1 MRNYILM
8 TTGDRFIKMWANLE
22 SKLTFYGSLNTFKL
36 TWAVS

>member
-8 TTGDRFIKMWANLE
+8 TQGDRLIKMWANLE
-22 SKLTFYGSLNTFKL
+22 SKLIFCGSLHTFKL